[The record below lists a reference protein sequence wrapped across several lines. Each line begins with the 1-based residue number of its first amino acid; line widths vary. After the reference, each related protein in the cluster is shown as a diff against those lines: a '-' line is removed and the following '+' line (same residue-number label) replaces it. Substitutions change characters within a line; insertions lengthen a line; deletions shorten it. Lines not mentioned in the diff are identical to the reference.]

1 MNFKVIEDLLEKY
14 YNGETTLE
22 EEKQLKEFFLREQV
36 PVHLEPEAELFR
48 TMHAVSEQKMDD
60 ADFDRKF
67 MERIE
72 TPVIPVYSSRRK
84 FYFSLSLAAAILL
97 LVGLLFTFRDAFYK
111 RSFENTISDPQLAYS
126 ETRKALML
134 VSINFNE
141 GLNQVQ
147 HLSGFQKGM
156 DEMQKLSTFYKYQ
169 PLIINPGDA
178 DRQKNK

>member
-1 MNFKVIEDLLEKY
+1 MNFKEIEDLLEKY
-14 YNGETTLE
+14 YNGETTLVE
-22 EEKQLKEFFLREQV
+22 ERRLKEFFLREPV

-48 TMHAVSEQKMDD
+48 TLHAASDQNIDD

-72 TPVIPVYSSRRK
+72 TPVIPIYSSRKK
-84 FYFSLSLAAAILL
+84 FYFSLSLAAAIILL
-97 LVGLLFTFRDAFYK
+97 IGLLFTFRDAMHK
-111 RSFENTISDPQLAYS
+111 RSFNNTITDPQLAYS

-141 GLNQVQ
+141 GLDQVQ
-147 HLSGFQKGM
+147 HLSGFKRGM

-169 PLIINPGDA
+169 PLIINPGDS